1 MDILSFLLGLLAA
14 LAIIGIAFYWLK
26 KIHTKRKLKQ
36 YRSNG
41 LDSSLKD
48 AKTLLNAADHLNAID
63 NNAIGAIWRARQ
75 CSEHASKNGE
85 VYAIK
90 GSWALKKKMMKVGP
104 SGYLN
109 DIPLPRSCGCYLTYI
124 YNLRSLP
131 DNMLTAN
138 TNKILKK

>member
-1 MDILSFLLGLLAA
+1 MDISSFLSGA
-14 LAIIGIAFYWLK
+14 LVTIVFVSIAFFWLR
-26 KIHTKRKLKQ
+26 ILNTKRKLKK
-36 YRSNG
+36 YRPNS

-48 AKTLLNAADHLNAID
+48 ARTLLNTADHLNAID
-63 NNAIGAIWRARQ
+63 NNAIAAIWKSRQ
-75 CSEHASKNGE
+75 CTEHSNKNE
-85 VYAIK
+85 NVYAIK
-90 GSWALKKKMMKVGP
+90 GSWALKKKMMKAGP

-138 TNKILKK
+138 ANKILKK

>member
-90 GSWALKKKMMKVGP
+90 GSWALKKKMMK
-104 SGYLN
+104 
-109 DIPLPRSCGCYLTYI
+109 
-124 YNLRSLP
+124 
-131 DNMLTAN
+131 
-138 TNKILKK
+138 

>member
-1 MDILSFLLGLLAA
+1 MDILSFLAGLLAA
-14 LAIIGIAFYWLK
+14 LAIIGVAFLWLK
-26 KIHTKRKLKQ
+26 KTNTKRKLKQ

-48 AKTLLNAADHLNAID
+48 AKTLLNTADHLNAID
-63 NNAIGAIWRARQ
+63 NNAIAAIWRARQ

-104 SGYLN
+104 NGYLN
-109 DIPLPRSCGCYLTYI
+109 DTPLPRSCGCYLTYI

-131 DNMLTAN
+131 DNMLGERQ
-138 TNKILKK
+138 

>member
-1 MDILSFLLGLLAA
+1 MDILYFFSGLLAA
-14 LAIIGIAFYWLK
+14 LAIIGVAFFLLK
-26 KIHTKRKLKQ
+26 KTNKKRKLKQ
-36 YRSNG
+36 YRSSD

-48 AKTLLNAADHLNAID
+48 AKTLLNTVDHLNAID
-63 NNAIGAIWRARQ
+63 NNAIAAIWMARK
-75 CSEHASKNGE
+75 CSEHASRNGE

-104 SGYLN
+104 VGYLN
-109 DIPLPRSCGCYLTYI
+109 DTPLPRSCGCYLTYI

-138 TNKILKK
+138 ANKILKK

>member
-1 MDILSFLLGLLAA
+1 MDIMSFFSGLLAA
-14 LAIIGIAFYWLK
+14 LAIIGVAFFLLK
-26 KIHTKRKLKQ
+26 KTNKKRKLKQ
-36 YRSNG
+36 YRSSD

-48 AKTLLNAADHLNAID
+48 AKTLLNTADHLNAID
-63 NNAIGAIWRARQ
+63 NNAIAAIWMARK
-75 CSEHASKNGE
+75 CSEHASRNGE

-104 SGYLN
+104 GGYLN
-109 DIPLPRSCGCYLTYI
+109 DTPLPRSCGCYLTYI

-138 TNKILKK
+138 ANKILKK

>member
-1 MDILSFLLGLLAA
+1 MDILSFLAGLLAA
-14 LAIIGIAFYWLK
+14 LAIIGFAFLWLK
-26 KIHTKRKLKQ
+26 KANTKRKLKQ

-48 AKTLLNAADHLNAID
+48 AKTLLNTADHLNAID
-63 NNAIGAIWRARQ
+63 NNAIAAIWRARQ

-90 GSWALKKKMMKVGP
+90 GSWALKKKMMEVGP
-104 SGYLN
+104 NGYLN
-109 DIPLPRSCGCYLTYI
+109 DTPLPRSCGCYLTYI

-138 TNKILKK
+138 ANKILKK